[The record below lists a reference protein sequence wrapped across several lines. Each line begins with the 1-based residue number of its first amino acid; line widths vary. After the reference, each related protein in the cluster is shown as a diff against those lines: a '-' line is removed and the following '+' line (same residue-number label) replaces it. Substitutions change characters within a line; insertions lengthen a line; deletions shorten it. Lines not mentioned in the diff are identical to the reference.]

1 MILFLFGPDS
11 YRLQQRLN
19 ILKQGFI
26 KKYDQAGLNV
36 AILDG
41 ASLTSEEFHKAT
53 LSAGLFAKKRLIVIK
68 NIFANKKTT
77 VLAEIA
83 EELKK
88 QNKDNILIITSLA
101 APKEKNDP
109 LFAALKKA
117 DKIEEFP
124 LLKAGQL
131 YQYIQTQA
139 AQQQITISSEAVN
152 YLVEAVGDDLWRL
165 HNELDKLANYKKNIT
180 ITDAQ
185 LFIDSPLDDNI
196 FNLMDALSQKDAK
209 NSMRLLHDQLDV
221 GANEFYLLTMLA
233 RQIKI
238 LLQVKETNGQGLAL
252 HPFVIKKSLAQVN
265 KFSLAQLKKLY
276 GQIMIID
283 QKLKSSGGKPNLLF
297 DLFVVEM
304 CK

>member
-36 AILDG
+36 ANLDG
-41 ASLTSEEFHKAT
+41 ASLTSEEFHKAV
-53 LSAGLFAKKRLIVIK
+53 LSAGLFSKKRLIVIK
-68 NIFANKKTT
+68 NIFTNKKPT

-83 EELKK
+83 LELKK
-88 QNKDNILIITSLA
+88 ENKDNILIITSLTG
-101 APKEKNDP
+101 PKEKNDP
-109 LFAALKKA
+109 LFTALKKA

-124 LLKAGQL
+124 LLKDGEL
-131 YQYIQTQA
+131 YQYIQVQA
-139 AQQQITISSEAVN
+139 RERQITISSEAIN
-152 YLVEAVGDDLWRL
+152 YLVDAVGDDLWYL
-165 HNELDKLANYKKNIT
+165 NNELDKLANYKKNIT
-180 ITDAQ
+180 IAEAQ
-185 LFIDSPLDDNI
+185 LFVDSPQDDNI

-209 NSMRLLHDQLDV
+209 KSLRLLHDQLDT

-276 GQIMIID
+276 GQITIID
-283 QKLKSSGGKPNLLF
+283 QKLKSSGIKPNLLF